1 MNKSLI
7 IGLAVGATAVTAA
20 GAFAGYRMVTGPSG
34 AEVVSVKALTRTIK
48 TPRRDCHDEQVS
60 HTRQPKDE
68 HRLAGTAIG
77 AV

>member
-34 AEVVSVKALTRTIK
+34 AEVVSVKALTAEVTELKRQVAELN
-48 TPRRDCHDEQVS
+48 RRGS
-60 HTRQPKDE
+60 ANPS
-68 HRLAGTAIG
+68 
-77 AV
+77 